1 MKFILTEEIYKNLQ
15 AKKYS
20 YSFDLDYK
28 GEIYKDC
35 LLYYGIGNMLYLK
48 FNNNLPIPCTIN
60 EQTRE
65 VKTIMELGNNLET
78 ANNNLITVR
87 S

>member
-1 MKFILTEEIYKNLQ
+1 MKFIVDEDIYKNLQ

-20 YSFDLDYK
+20 YSFDFDYK

-48 FNNNLPIPCTIN
+48 FNNNLPIP
-60 EQTRE
+60 
-65 VKTIMELGNNLET
+65 
-78 ANNNLITVR
+78 
-87 S
+87 